1 VLTISKPLT
10 AGQAQSYHQ
19 KEFTSTEQS
28 YWAGGQEIKGAW
40 QGRLA
45 EQYGLRGAVGAEEF
59 SRLCQGQHPVTGE
72 QLVRHRDSFR
82 YENAAGK
89 MVTTAAHRAGW
100 DATFSAPKSISLT
113 ALVGGD
119 ERVREAHRESVR
131 LALDELE
138 RYTQARIGG
147 DHPAKTTGKFIVA
160 TFEHDT
166 ARPVEGY
173 AAPQLHTHAV
183 IFNMTE
189 LENGQT
195 RALQPRSLFASQQFA
210 TAVYQSELTYRLARL
225 GYELERGRSGAPEI
239 KGYSQDYLDASSP
252 RSRQIRVHLE
262 SLGLKSKESAEIA
275 AHSTRDRKQ
284 ILSPREALAAHRKL
298 AAEFGHQAARVV
310 AEARVR
316 VRRVEQVNPALAA
329 LRAQEAV
336 TFSRDRHFE
345 REAVV
350 DERVLMRDALRRGM
364 GEITY
369 SEVHQNFETRLQRG
383 EFLAAPS
390 TPNPTLRL
398 FTTPETVAAERAV
411 IQQMR
416 IGQGQ
421 VAPILS
427 ARDATAVTDQHSY
440 LNSQQKTAIKHVLTC
455 RDRVL
460 GIQGAAGV
468 GKTTAL
474 DVIRRVAE
482 ARAYE
487 VEGFAPTSRAAK
499 QLREAGISA
508 GTLQGFLVRRSIPD
522 PPNEKRLYLVDESS
536 LTSTHHVKEFMHRL
550 RPQDRVVLIGDI
562 RQHQAVEAGK
572 PFEQLQDA
580 GMSTAKLEQIVRQK
594 DPDLKAIVEH
604 FARGEV
610 SSGIQALAKQ
620 GRITEIGDAAERIR
634 VIARSFVE
642 NPENTLVI
650 SPDNASRRQL
660 NDAIRTELQSRGRVG
675 AENHLFR
682 VLIPQQDMTGADRRW
697 VARYNVDDVLRYS
710 RGSKSLGIRAG
721 SYARVLSTNLPDNL
735 LTVETKNRAQV
746 TYDPRRLTGV
756 SIYRENEQ
764 RFAVGDRLQFVAPD
778 KNIGVANRELGT
790 IENISPRG
798 DLTIRLEKGRR
809 VELDPSEN
817 RHFDHGYAVTS
828 HSAQGLTAD
837 RVLINADAK
846 AHPDLVNSRF
856 AYVAVSRAQSDARI
870 YTDDRA
876 AMEARLG
883 TEISKSSALAPSVS
897 LEQGAV
903 RDLAITL

>member
-59 SRLCQGQHPVTGE
+59 WRLCQGQHPVTGE
-72 QLVRHRDSFR
+72 QRVRHRGSFQ
-82 YENAAGK
+82 YENAKGK
-89 MVTTAAHRAGW
+89 TITTAAHRAGW

-131 LALDELE
+131 LALNELE

-210 TAVYQSELTYRLARL
+210 TAVYQSELTYRLAGL

-239 KGYSQDYLDASSP
+239 KGYSQEYLDASSP
-252 RSRQIRVHLE
+252 RSRQIRAHLE
-262 SLGLKSKESAEIA
+262 SLGLNSKESAEIA

-316 VRRVEQVNPALAA
+316 VRRVEQVNPALSA

-369 SEVHQNFETRLQRG
+369 SEVHQNFETRLHRG

-474 DVIRRVAE
+474 DVIRRAAE

-508 GTLQGFLVRRSIPD
+508 GTLQGFLVRRSTPD

-550 RPQDRVVLIGDI
+550 GPKDRVVLIGDI

-580 GMSTAKLEQIVRQK
+580 GMSTAKLEQIVRQT

-697 VARYNVDDVLRYS
+697 AARYNVDDVLRYS

-721 SYARVLSTNLPDNL
+721 SYARVLSTNLPENL
-735 LTVETKNRAQV
+735 LTVETKSRGQV

-756 SIYRENEQ
+756 SLYRENEQ

-798 DLTIRLEKGRR
+798 NLTIRLEKGRR

>member
-1 VLTISKPLT
+1 MLTISKPLT

-59 SRLCQGQHPVTGE
+59 SRLCQGQHPGTGE
-72 QLVRHRDSFR
+72 QLVRHRASFR

-89 MVTTAAHRAGW
+89 TVTTAAHRAGW

-239 KGYSQDYLDASSP
+239 KGYSQEYLDASSP

-262 SLGLKSKESAEIA
+262 SLGLNSKESAEIA

-316 VRRVEQVNPALAA
+316 VRRVEQVNPALSA

-383 EFLAAPS
+383 EFLTAPS

-474 DVIRRVAE
+474 DVIRRAAE

-508 GTLQGFLVRRSIPD
+508 GTLQGFLVRRSTPD

-550 RPQDRVVLIGDI
+550 GPQDRVVLIGDI

-710 RGSKSLGIRAG
+710 RGSKSLGIPAG
-721 SYARVLSTNLPDNL
+721 SYARVLSTNLPENL
-735 LTVETKNRAQV
+735 LTVETKNPGQV

-756 SIYRENEQ
+756 SVYRENEQ
-764 RFAVGDRLQFVAPD
+764 WFAVGDRLQFVAPD

-798 DLTIRLEKGRR
+798 DLTIRLEKGRS

-856 AYVAVSRAQSDARI
+856 AYVAVSRARSDARI

-897 LEQGAV
+897 LEHGAV

>member
-1 VLTISKPLT
+1 MLTISKPLT

-72 QLVRHRDSFR
+72 QLVRHRASFR

-89 MVTTAAHRAGW
+89 TVTTTGHRAGW

-147 DHPAKTTGKFIVA
+147 DHPATTTGKFIVA

-262 SLGLKSKESAEIA
+262 SLGLKSRESAEIA

-316 VRRVEQVNPALAA
+316 VRRVEQINPALAA

-350 DERVLMRDALRRGM
+350 DERLLMRDALRRGM

-369 SEVHQNFETRLQRG
+369 SEVHQNFETRLHRG

-416 IGQGQ
+416 VGQGQ

-508 GTLQGFLVRRSIPD
+508 GTLQGFLVRRSTPD
-522 PPNEKRLYLVDESS
+522 PPNQKRLYLVDESS

-550 RPQDRVVLIGDI
+550 GPQDRVVLIGDI

-682 VLIPQQDMTGADRRW
+682 VLIPQQDMTGADRQW

-721 SYARVLSTNLPDNL
+721 SYARVLSTNLPENL
-735 LTVETKNRAQV
+735 LTVETKNRGQV

-790 IENISPRG
+790 IEDISPRG

>member
-1 VLTISKPLT
+1 MLTISKPLT

-59 SRLCQGQHPVTGE
+59 SRLCQGQHPVTAE
-72 QLVRHRDSFR
+72 QLVRHRASFR

-89 MVTTAAHRAGW
+89 TVTTAAHRAGW

-316 VRRVEQVNPALAA
+316 VRRVEQVKPALSA

-369 SEVHQNFETRLQRG
+369 SEVHQNFETRFQRG

-474 DVIRRVAE
+474 DVIRRAAE

-508 GTLQGFLVRRSIPD
+508 GTLQGFLVRRSTPD

-550 RPQDRVVLIGDI
+550 GPQDRVVLIGDI

-697 VARYNVDDVLRYS
+697 AARYNVDDVLRYS
-710 RGSKSLGIRAG
+710 RGSKFLGIRAG
-721 SYARVLSTNLPDNL
+721 SYARVLSTNLPENL
-735 LTVETKNRAQV
+735 LTVETKSRGQV
-746 TYDPRRLTGV
+746 TYDPRRLAGV

-790 IENISPRG
+790 VENISPRG

-856 AYVAVSRAQSDARI
+856 AYVAVSRARSDARI

-903 RDLAITL
+903 RELAITL

>member
-1 VLTISKPLT
+1 
-10 AGQAQSYHQ
+10 
-19 KEFTSTEQS
+19 
-28 YWAGGQEIKGAW
+28 
-40 QGRLA
+40 
-45 EQYGLRGAVGAEEF
+45 
-59 SRLCQGQHPVTGE
+59 
-72 QLVRHRDSFR
+72 
-82 YENAAGK
+82 
-89 MVTTAAHRAGW
+89 
-100 DATFSAPKSISLT
+100 
-113 ALVGGD
+113 
-119 ERVREAHRESVR
+119 
-131 LALDELE
+131 
-138 RYTQARIGG
+138 
-147 DHPAKTTGKFIVA
+147 
-160 TFEHDT
+160 
-166 ARPVEGY
+166 
-173 AAPQLHTHAV
+173 
-183 IFNMTE
+183 
-189 LENGQT
+189 
-195 RALQPRSLFASQQFA
+195 
-210 TAVYQSELTYRLARL
+210 
-225 GYELERGRSGAPEI
+225 
-239 KGYSQDYLDASSP
+239 
-252 RSRQIRVHLE
+252 
-262 SLGLKSKESAEIA
+262 
-275 AHSTRDRKQ
+275 
-284 ILSPREALAAHRKL
+284 
-298 AAEFGHQAARVV
+298 
-310 AEARVR
+310 
-316 VRRVEQVNPALAA
+316 
-329 LRAQEAV
+329 
-336 TFSRDRHFE
+336 
-345 REAVV
+345 
-350 DERVLMRDALRRGM
+350 
-364 GEITY
+364 
-369 SEVHQNFETRLQRG
+369 
-383 EFLAAPS
+383 
-390 TPNPTLRL
+390 
-398 FTTPETVAAERAV
+398 
-411 IQQMR
+411 
-416 IGQGQ
+416 
-421 VAPILS
+421 
-427 ARDATAVTDQHSY
+427 
-440 LNSQQKTAIKHVLTC
+440 
-455 RDRVL
+455 
-460 GIQGAAGV
+460 
-468 GKTTAL
+468 
-474 DVIRRVAE
+474 
-482 ARAYE
+482 
-487 VEGFAPTSRAAK
+487 
-499 QLREAGISA
+499 
-508 GTLQGFLVRRSIPD
+508 
-522 PPNEKRLYLVDESS
+522 
-536 LTSTHHVKEFMHRL
+536 VKEFMHRL
-550 RPQDRVVLIGDI
+550 GPKDRVVLIGDI

-580 GMSTAKLEQIVRQK
+580 GMSTAKLEQIVRQT

-721 SYARVLSTNLPDNL
+721 SYARVLSTNLPENL
-735 LTVETKNRAQV
+735 LTVETKSRGQV

>member
-72 QLVRHRDSFR
+72 QLVRHRASFR

-89 MVTTAAHRAGW
+89 TVTTAAHRAGW

-131 LALDELE
+131 LALNELE

-189 LENGQT
+189 LEDGQT

-239 KGYSQDYLDASSP
+239 KGYSQEYLDASSP
-252 RSRQIRVHLE
+252 RSRQIRAHLE
-262 SLGLKSKESAEIA
+262 SLGLNSKESAEIA

-316 VRRVEQVNPALAA
+316 VRRVEQVNPALSA

-416 IGQGQ
+416 ISQGQ

-474 DVIRRVAE
+474 DIIRRAAE

-508 GTLQGFLVRRSIPD
+508 GTLQGFLVRRSSSD

-550 RPQDRVVLIGDI
+550 GPQDRVVLIGDI

-580 GMSTAKLEQIVRQK
+580 GMSTAKLEQIVRQT

-660 NDAIRTELQSRGRVG
+660 NDAIRTELQLRGRVG

-721 SYARVLSTNLPDNL
+721 SYARVLSTNLPENL
-735 LTVETKNRAQV
+735 LTVETKSRGQV

-798 DLTIRLEKGRR
+798 TLTIRMEKGRR

-856 AYVAVSRAQSDARI
+856 AYVAVSRARSDARI

-883 TEISKSSALAPSVS
+883 TEISKSSALAPSES

-903 RDLAITL
+903 RDLAISL

>member
-1 VLTISKPLT
+1 
-10 AGQAQSYHQ
+10 
-19 KEFTSTEQS
+19 
-28 YWAGGQEIKGAW
+28 
-40 QGRLA
+40 
-45 EQYGLRGAVGAEEF
+45 
-59 SRLCQGQHPVTGE
+59 
-72 QLVRHRDSFR
+72 
-82 YENAAGK
+82 
-89 MVTTAAHRAGW
+89 
-100 DATFSAPKSISLT
+100 
-113 ALVGGD
+113 
-119 ERVREAHRESVR
+119 
-131 LALDELE
+131 
-138 RYTQARIGG
+138 
-147 DHPAKTTGKFIVA
+147 
-160 TFEHDT
+160 
-166 ARPVEGY
+166 
-173 AAPQLHTHAV
+173 
-183 IFNMTE
+183 
-189 LENGQT
+189 
-195 RALQPRSLFASQQFA
+195 
-210 TAVYQSELTYRLARL
+210 
-225 GYELERGRSGAPEI
+225 
-239 KGYSQDYLDASSP
+239 
-252 RSRQIRVHLE
+252 
-262 SLGLKSKESAEIA
+262 
-275 AHSTRDRKQ
+275 
-284 ILSPREALAAHRKL
+284 
-298 AAEFGHQAARVV
+298 
-310 AEARVR
+310 
-316 VRRVEQVNPALAA
+316 
-329 LRAQEAV
+329 
-336 TFSRDRHFE
+336 
-345 REAVV
+345 
-350 DERVLMRDALRRGM
+350 
-364 GEITY
+364 
-369 SEVHQNFETRLQRG
+369 
-383 EFLAAPS
+383 
-390 TPNPTLRL
+390 
-398 FTTPETVAAERAV
+398 VAAERAV

-508 GTLQGFLVRRSIPD
+508 GTLQGFLVRRSTPD

-550 RPQDRVVLIGDI
+550 GPQDRVVLIGDI

-642 NPENTLVI
+642 NSENTLVI

-721 SYARVLSTNLPDNL
+721 SYARVLSTNLPENL
-735 LTVETKNRAQV
+735 LTVETKNRGQV

-778 KNIGVANRELGT
+778 RNIGVANRELGT
-790 IENISPRG
+790 IEDISPRG

>member
-1 VLTISKPLT
+1 MLTISKPLT

-45 EQYGLRGAVGAEEF
+45 EQYGLRGAVGGEEF
-59 SRLCQGQHPVTGE
+59 SRLCQGQHPGTGE
-72 QLVRHRDSFR
+72 QLVRHRASFR

-89 MVTTAAHRAGW
+89 TVTTAAHRAGW

-138 RYTQARIGG
+138 RYSQARIGG

-183 IFNMTE
+183 IFNITE

-210 TAVYQSELTYRLARL
+210 TAVYQSELTYRLTRL

-316 VRRVEQVNPALAA
+316 VRRVEQVNPALSA

-390 TPNPTLRL
+390 TPNPTFRL

-474 DVIRRVAE
+474 DVIRRAAE

-508 GTLQGFLVRRSIPD
+508 GTLQGFLVRRSPPD

-550 RPQDRVVLIGDI
+550 GPEDRVVLIGDI

-697 VARYNVDDVLRYS
+697 AARYNVDDVLRYS

-721 SYARVLSTNLPDNL
+721 SYARVLSTNLPENL
-735 LTVETKNRAQV
+735 LTVETKSRGQV

-856 AYVAVSRAQSDARI
+856 AYVAVSRARSDARI

-903 RDLAITL
+903 RDVAITL

>member
-1 VLTISKPLT
+1 MLTISKPLT

-19 KEFTSTEQS
+19 KEFTSKEQS
-28 YWAGGQEIKGAW
+28 YWAGGQEIQGTW

-45 EQYGLRGAVGAEEF
+45 QQYGLRGAVGEEEF

-72 QLVRHRDSFR
+72 QLVRHRGSFQ
-82 YENAAGK
+82 YENAEGK
-89 MVTTAAHRAGW
+89 TITTTAHRAGW

-131 LALDELE
+131 MALNELE

-147 DHPAKTTGKFIVA
+147 DHPAKTTGKFIIA
-160 TFEHDT
+160 KFEHDT

-183 IFNMTE
+183 IFNLTE

-225 GYELERGRSGAPEI
+225 GYEFERGRSGAPEI
-239 KGYSQDYLDASSP
+239 KGYSQEYLDASSP

-262 SLGLKSKESAEIA
+262 RLGLKSKESAEIA

-298 AAEFGHQAARVV
+298 AAEFGNQAARVV
-310 AEARVR
+310 AEARAR
-316 VRRVEQVNPALAA
+316 VRTVEQVNPAISE

-350 DERVLMRDALRRGM
+350 DERLLMRDALRRGM
-364 GEITY
+364 GETTY
-369 SEVHQNFETRLQRG
+369 GEVHQNFETRLHRG
-383 EFLAAPS
+383 EFIAAPAA
-390 TPNPTLRL
+390 TNPTLRL

-416 IGQGQ
+416 VGQGQ

-427 ARDATAVTDQHSY
+427 ARDAAAVTDQHSY
-440 LNSQQKTAIKHVLTC
+440 LNSHQKTAIEHVLTC

-474 DVIRRVAE
+474 DIIRRAAE

-508 GTLQGFLVRRSIPD
+508 GTLQAFLVRRSTTD
-522 PPNEKRLYLVDESS
+522 PPTERRLYLVDESS
-536 LTSTHHVKEFMHRL
+536 LASTHQVKEFMHRL
-550 RPQDRVVLIGDI
+550 GPQDRVVLIGDI

-594 DPDLKAIVEH
+594 DSDLKAIVEH

-660 NDAIRTELQSRGRVG
+660 NDAIRTELQSSGRVG
-675 AENHLFR
+675 AENYLFR

-697 VARYNVDDVLRYS
+697 AARYNVDDVLRYS
-710 RGSKSLGIRAG
+710 RGSKSLGITAG
-721 SYARVLSTNLPDNL
+721 SYARVLSTNLPENL
-735 LTVETKNRAQV
+735 LTVETKNRGQV

-790 IENISPRG
+790 IENISSRG

-809 VELDPSEN
+809 VELDPSVN

-856 AYVAVSRAQSDARI
+856 AYVAVSRARSDARI
-870 YTDDRA
+870 YTDDWP

-883 TEISKSSALAPSVS
+883 AEISKSSALAPSVS
-897 LEQGAV
+897 LGQGAV

>member
-1 VLTISKPLT
+1 MLTISKPLT

-72 QLVRHRDSFR
+72 QLVRHRASFR

-89 MVTTAAHRAGW
+89 TVTTAAHRAAW

-316 VRRVEQVNPALAA
+316 VRRVEQVNSALSA

-369 SEVHQNFETRLQRG
+369 REVYQNFETRLQRG

-398 FTTPETVAAERAV
+398 FTTPETVAAEHAV

-474 DVIRRVAE
+474 DVIRRAAE

-508 GTLQGFLVRRSIPD
+508 GTLQGFLVRRSTPD

-550 RPQDRVVLIGDI
+550 GPQDRVVLIGDI

-697 VARYNVDDVLRYS
+697 AARYNVDDVLRYS

-721 SYARVLSTNLPDNL
+721 SYARVLSTNLPENL
-735 LTVETKNRAQV
+735 LTVETKSRGQV

-790 IENISPRG
+790 VENISPRG

-856 AYVAVSRAQSDARI
+856 AYVAVSRARSDARI

-883 TEISKSSALAPSVS
+883 TEISKSSALAPSLS

-903 RDLAITL
+903 RELAITL

>member
-1 VLTISKPLT
+1 MLTISKPLT

-19 KEFTSTEQS
+19 KEFTSTGQS

-45 EQYGLRGAVGAEEF
+45 EQYGLRGAVGGEEF

-72 QLVRHRDSFR
+72 QLVRHRASFR

-89 MVTTAAHRAGW
+89 TVTTAAHRAGW

-147 DHPAKTTGKFIVA
+147 DHPARTTGKFIVA

-369 SEVHQNFETRLQRG
+369 SDVHQNFETRLHRG

-508 GTLQGFLVRRSIPD
+508 GTLQGFLVRRSTPD

-550 RPQDRVVLIGDI
+550 GPQDRVVLIGDI

-642 NPENTLVI
+642 NSENTLVI

-721 SYARVLSTNLPDNL
+721 SYARVLSTNLPENL
-735 LTVETKNRAQV
+735 LTVETKNRRQV

-778 KNIGVANRELGT
+778 RNIGVANRELGT
-790 IENISPRG
+790 IEDISPRG

>member
-1 VLTISKPLT
+1 MLTISKPLT

-72 QLVRHRDSFR
+72 QLVRHRASFR

-89 MVTTAAHRAGW
+89 TVTITGHRAGW

-239 KGYSQDYLDASSP
+239 KGYSHDYLDASSP

-284 ILSPREALAAHRKL
+284 ILSPRETLAAHRKL

-350 DERVLMRDALRRGM
+350 DERLLMRDALRRGM

-369 SEVHQNFETRLQRG
+369 SEVHQNFETRLHRG

-416 IGQGQ
+416 VGQGQ

-508 GTLQGFLVRRSIPD
+508 GTLQGFLVRRSTPD

-550 RPQDRVVLIGDI
+550 GPKDRVVLIGDI

-697 VARYNVDDVLRYS
+697 AARYNVDDVLRYS

-721 SYARVLSTNLPDNL
+721 SYARVLSTNLPENL
-735 LTVETKNRAQV
+735 LTVETKNRGQV

-778 KNIGVANRELGT
+778 RNIGVANRELGT
-790 IENISPRG
+790 IEDISPRG

>member
-1 VLTISKPLT
+1 MLTISKPLT

-72 QLVRHRDSFR
+72 QLVRHRASFR

-89 MVTTAAHRAGW
+89 TVTTAAHRAGW

-183 IFNMTE
+183 IFNITE

-316 VRRVEQVNPALAA
+316 VRRVEQVNPALSA

-474 DVIRRVAE
+474 DVIRRAAE

-508 GTLQGFLVRRSIPD
+508 GTLQGFLVRRSTPD

-550 RPQDRVVLIGDI
+550 GPQDRVVLIGDI

-620 GRITEIGDAAERIR
+620 GRITEIGDDAERIR

-697 VARYNVDDVLRYS
+697 AARYNVDDVLRYS
-710 RGSKSLGIRAG
+710 RGSKFLGIRAG
-721 SYARVLSTNLPDNL
+721 SYARVLSANLPENL
-735 LTVETKNRAQV
+735 LTVETQNRGQV

-790 IENISPRG
+790 VENISPRG

-809 VELDPSEN
+809 VKLDPSEN

-856 AYVAVSRAQSDARI
+856 AYVAVSRARSDARI

-903 RDLAITL
+903 RELAITL

>member
-1 VLTISKPLT
+1 MLTISKPLT

-45 EQYGLRGAVGAEEF
+45 EQYGLRGAVGGEEF

-72 QLVRHRDSFR
+72 QLVRHRASFR

-89 MVTTAAHRAGW
+89 TVTTAAHRAGW

-131 LALDELE
+131 LALNELE

-239 KGYSQDYLDASSP
+239 KGYSQEYLDASSP

-316 VRRVEQVNPALAA
+316 VRRVEQVNPALSA

-474 DVIRRVAE
+474 DVIRRAAE

-508 GTLQGFLVRRSIPD
+508 GTLQGFLVRRSTPD

-550 RPQDRVVLIGDI
+550 GPKDRVVLIGDI

-580 GMSTAKLEQIVRQK
+580 GMSTAKLEQIVRQT

-620 GRITEIGDAAERIR
+620 GRITEIVDAAKRIR
-634 VIARSFVE
+634 VIASSFVE

-660 NDAIRTELQSRGRVG
+660 NDAIRTELQSRGRVD

-697 VARYNVDDVLRYS
+697 AARYNVDDVLRYS

-721 SYARVLSTNLPDNL
+721 SYARVLSTNLPENL
-735 LTVETKNRAQV
+735 LTVETKSRGQV

-903 RDLAITL
+903 RNLAITL

>member
-1 VLTISKPLT
+1 MLTISKPLT
-10 AGQAQSYHQ
+10 AGQAQSYHK
-19 KEFTSTEQS
+19 KEFTSKEQS
-28 YWAGGQEIKGAW
+28 YWAGGQESQGAW

-45 EQYGLRGAVGAEEF
+45 QQYGLREAVSAEEF
-59 SRLCQGQHPVTGE
+59 SRLCQGQHPLTGQ
-72 QLVRHRDSFR
+72 QLVRHRGS
-82 YENAAGK
+82 YQYQNAKGK
-89 MVTTAAHRAGW
+89 TVTTAPHRAGW

-113 ALVGGD
+113 AMVGGD

-131 LALDELE
+131 MALNELE

-160 TFEHDT
+160 KFEHDT

-189 LENGQT
+189 LENGQP
-195 RALQPRSLFASQQFA
+195 RALQPRSLFTSQQFA
-210 TAVYQSELTYRLARL
+210 TAVYQSELTYRLAQV
-225 GYELERGRSGAPEI
+225 GYEFERGRSGAPEI
-239 KGYSQDYLDASSP
+239 KGYSQGYLDASSP
-252 RSRQIRVHLE
+252 RSQQIRAHLE
-262 SLGLKSKESAEIA
+262 RLGLKSKKSAEIA
-275 AHSTRDRKQ
+275 AHSTRDRKP
-284 ILSPREALAAHRKL
+284 ILTPAEVLAAHRKF
-298 AAEFGHQAARVV
+298 AAEFGNQADRVV
-310 AEARVR
+310 AEARAR
-316 VRRVEQVNPALAA
+316 AHTMAPRSPTISA

-350 DERVLMRDALRRGM
+350 DERLLMRDALRRGM
-364 GEITY
+364 GETTY
-369 SEVHQNFETRLQRG
+369 VEVHRNFEARLRRG
-383 EFLAAPS
+383 EFLAAA
-390 TPNPTLRL
+390 TAPNPALRL

-416 IGQGQ
+416 AGQGR
-421 VAPILS
+421 VEPILS
-427 ARDATAVTDQHSY
+427 ARAAAAVTDLHSH
-440 LNSQQKTAIKHVLTC
+440 LNSRQKTVIEHVLTC

-474 DVIRRVAE
+474 DVIRRAAE

-499 QLREAGISA
+499 QLKEAGISA
-508 GTLQGFLVRRSIPD
+508 GTLQAFLARKPNTD
-522 PPNEKRLYLVDESS
+522 PATEKRLYLVDESS
-536 LTSTHHVKEFMHRL
+536 LTSTNQVKEFMHHL
-550 RPQDRVVLIGDI
+550 GPQDRVVLIGDI

-580 GMSTAKLEQIVRQK
+580 GMSTAKLDQILRQK
-594 DPDLKAIVEH
+594 DPDLSTIVDH
-604 FARGEV
+604 FARGQV

-660 NDAIRTELQSRGRVG
+660 NDAIRTELQARGMVG

-682 VLIPQQDMTGADRRW
+682 VLIPQQDMTGADRQW
-697 VARYNVDDVLRYS
+697 AARYSVDDVLRYS
-710 RGSKSLGIRAG
+710 RGSKALGIRAG
-721 SYARVLSTNLPDNL
+721 SYARVLSTSLPENL
-735 LTVETKNRAQV
+735 LTVEMKNREPV
-746 TYDPRRLTGV
+746 TYDPRRLNGA
-756 SIYRENEQ
+756 SIYRETEQ
-764 RFAVGDRLQFVAPD
+764 RFAVGDRLQFTAPD

-790 IENISPRG
+790 IENVSPGRK
-798 DLTIRLEKGRR
+798 LTIGLERGRR
-809 VELDPSEN
+809 VELDPFEN
-817 RHFDHGYAVTS
+817 RHFDHGYAMTS
-828 HSAQGLTAD
+828 HSAQGPTAD
-837 RVLINADAK
+837 RVLINADAE

-856 AYVAVSRAQSDARI
+856 AYVAVSRARNDARI

-883 TEISKSSALAPSVS
+883 NEISKSSALAASS
-897 LEQGAV
+897 SIEQGAV

>member
-1 VLTISKPLT
+1 MLTISKPLT

-19 KEFTSTEQS
+19 KEFTSTGQS

-40 QGRLA
+40 HGRLA
-45 EQYGLRGAVGAEEF
+45 EQYGLRGAVGGEEF

-72 QLVRHRDSFR
+72 QLVRHRASFQ
-82 YENAAGK
+82 YENASGK
-89 MVTTAAHRAGW
+89 TVTTAAHRAGW

-147 DHPAKTTGKFIVA
+147 DHPARTTGKFIVA

-275 AHSTRDRKQ
+275 AHSTRDGKQ

-369 SEVHQNFETRLQRG
+369 SDVHQNFETRLHRG

-508 GTLQGFLVRRSIPD
+508 GTLQGFLVRRSTPD
-522 PPNEKRLYLVDESS
+522 PPSEKRLYLVDESS

-550 RPQDRVVLIGDI
+550 GPQDRVVLIGDI

-620 GRITEIGDAAERIR
+620 GRITEISDAAERIR

-642 NPENTLVI
+642 NSENTLVI

-697 VARYNVDDVLRYS
+697 VARYNIDDVLRYS

-721 SYARVLSTNLPDNL
+721 SYARVLSTNLPENL
-735 LTVETKNRAQV
+735 LTVETKNRGQV

-778 KNIGVANRELGT
+778 RNIGVANRELGT
-790 IENISPRG
+790 IEDISPRG

>member
-1 VLTISKPLT
+1 MLTISKPLT
-10 AGQAQSYHQ
+10 AGQAQSYHK
-19 KEFTSTEQS
+19 KEFTSKEQS
-28 YWAGGQEIKGAW
+28 YWAGGQEIQGAW

-45 EQYGLRGAVGAEEF
+45 QQYGLRGAVGAQEF
-59 SRLCQGQHPVTGE
+59 SRLCQGQHPGTGE
-72 QLVRHRDSFR
+72 QLVRHRGSFQ
-82 YENAAGK
+82 YENAEGK
-89 MVTTAAHRAGW
+89 TVTTAAHRAGW

-131 LALDELE
+131 MALNELE

-160 TFEHDT
+160 KFEHDT

-189 LENGQT
+189 LENGQP

-225 GYELERGRSGAPEI
+225 GYEFERGRSGAPEI
-239 KGYSQDYLDASSP
+239 KGYSQEYLDASSP

-262 SLGLKSKESAEIA
+262 RLGLKSKESAEIA

-284 ILSPREALAAHRKL
+284 VLSPAEALAAHRKL
-298 AAEFGHQAARVV
+298 AAEFGNQAARVV
-310 AEARVR
+310 AEARAR
-316 VRRVEQVNPALAA
+316 VRRVEQVNPAISA

-345 REAVV
+345 REALV
-350 DERVLMRDALRRGM
+350 DERLLMRDALRRGM
-364 GEITY
+364 GETTY
-369 SEVHQNFETRLQRG
+369 GEVHQNFETRLHRG
-383 EFLAAPS
+383 EFLAAP
-390 TPNPTLRL
+390 TAPNPTLRL

-416 IGQGQ
+416 LGQGQ

-427 ARDATAVTDQHSY
+427 ARDAAAVTDQHSY
-440 LNSQQKTAIKHVLTC
+440 LNSHQKTAIEHVLTS

-474 DVIRRVAE
+474 DVVRRAAE

-499 QLREAGISA
+499 QLKEAGISA
-508 GTLQGFLVRRSIPD
+508 GTLQAFLARRSNTD
-522 PPNEKRLYLVDESS
+522 PPTEKRLYLVDESS
-536 LTSTHHVKEFMHRL
+536 LTSTRQVKEFIHRL
-550 RPQDRVVLIGDI
+550 GPQDRVVLIGDI

-580 GMSTAKLEQIVRQK
+580 GMSTAKLDQIVRQK
-594 DPDLKAIVEH
+594 NSDLKAIVEH
-604 FARGEV
+604 FARGQV
-610 SSGIQALAKQ
+610 SSAIQALAKQ

-660 NDAIRTELQSRGRVG
+660 NDAIRTELQSRGMVG
-675 AENHLFR
+675 ADNHLFR

-697 VARYNVDDVLRYS
+697 AARYNVDDVLRYS
-710 RGSKSLGIRAG
+710 RGSKALGIRAG
-721 SYARVLSTNLPDNL
+721 SYARVLSTNLPENL
-735 LTVETKNRAQV
+735 LTVETKNRGQV

-756 SIYRENEQ
+756 SIYRESEQ

-778 KNIGVANRELGT
+778 KKIGVANRELST

-837 RVLINADAK
+837 RVLIHADAK

-856 AYVAVSRAQSDARI
+856 AYVAVSRARNDARI

-883 TEISKSSALAPSVS
+883 TEISKSSALAPSPS
-897 LEQGAV
+897 LEQGVV

>member
-1 VLTISKPLT
+1 MLTISKPLT

-19 KEFTSTEQS
+19 KEFTSTGQS

-72 QLVRHRDSFR
+72 QLVRHRASFR

-89 MVTTAAHRAGW
+89 TVTTAAHRAGW

-119 ERVREAHRESVR
+119 ERVREAHRESVC

-147 DHPAKTTGKFIVA
+147 DHPARTTGKFMVA

-262 SLGLKSKESAEIA
+262 SLGLNSKESAEIA

-369 SEVHQNFETRLQRG
+369 SDVHQNFETRLHRG

-390 TPNPTLRL
+390 TPNPTVRL

-427 ARDATAVTDQHSY
+427 ARDATAVTDRHSY

-499 QLREAGISA
+499 QLTEAGISA
-508 GTLQGFLVRRSIPD
+508 GTLQGFLVRRSTPD

-550 RPQDRVVLIGDI
+550 GPQDRVVLIGDI

-642 NPENTLVI
+642 NSENTLVI

-721 SYARVLSTNLPDNL
+721 SYARVLSTNLPENL
-735 LTVETKNRAQV
+735 LTVETKNRGQV

-778 KNIGVANRELGT
+778 RNIGVANRELGT
-790 IENISPRG
+790 IEDISPRG

-837 RVLINADAK
+837 RVLINVDAK

-903 RDLAITL
+903 RDLAITW

>member
-1 VLTISKPLT
+1 MLTISKPLT

-72 QLVRHRDSFR
+72 QLVRHRASFR

-89 MVTTAAHRAGW
+89 TVTTAAHRAGW

-131 LALDELE
+131 LALNELE

-239 KGYSQDYLDASSP
+239 KGYSQEYLDASSP
-252 RSRQIRVHLE
+252 RSRQIRAHLE
-262 SLGLKSKESAEIA
+262 SLGLNTKESAEIA

-316 VRRVEQVNPALAA
+316 VRRVEQVNPALSA

-474 DVIRRVAE
+474 DVIRRAAE

-508 GTLQGFLVRRSIPD
+508 GTLQGFLVRRSTPD
-522 PPNEKRLYLVDESS
+522 LPNGKRLYLVDESS

-550 RPQDRVVLIGDI
+550 GPQDRVVLIGDI

-660 NDAIRTELQSRGRVG
+660 NDAIRTELQSRGRVA

-697 VARYNVDDVLRYS
+697 AARYNVDDVLRYS
-710 RGSKSLGIRAG
+710 RGSKFLGIRAG
-721 SYARVLSTNLPDNL
+721 SYARVLSTNLPENL
-735 LTVETKNRAQV
+735 LTVETQNRGQE

-756 SIYRENEQ
+756 SVYRENEQ

-897 LEQGAV
+897 LEHGAV

>member
-1 VLTISKPLT
+1 MLTISKPLT

-19 KEFTSTEQS
+19 KEFTSKEQS
-28 YWAGGQEIKGAW
+28 YWAGGQEIQGTW

-45 EQYGLRGAVGAEEF
+45 QQYGLRGAVGAEEF
-59 SRLCQGQHPVTGE
+59 SRLSQGQHPVTGE
-72 QLVRHRDSFR
+72 QLVRHRGSFQ
-82 YENAAGK
+82 YENAEGK
-89 MVTTAAHRAGW
+89 TITTTAHRAGW

-131 LALDELE
+131 MALNELE

-160 TFEHDT
+160 KFEHDT

-183 IFNMTE
+183 IFNLTE

-210 TAVYQSELTYRLARL
+210 TAVYQSELTYRLGRL
-225 GYELERGRSGAPEI
+225 GYEFERGRSGAPEI
-239 KGYSQDYLDASSP
+239 KGYSQEYLDASSP
-252 RSRQIRVHLE
+252 RSRQIRLHLE
-262 SLGLKSKESAEIA
+262 RLGLKSKESAEIA

-284 ILSPREALAAHRKL
+284 ILSPPEALAAHRKL
-298 AAEFGHQAARVV
+298 AAEFGNQAARVV
-310 AEARVR
+310 AEARAR
-316 VRRVEQVNPALAA
+316 VHTVEQDNPALSA

-350 DERVLMRDALRRGM
+350 DERLLMRDALRRGM
-364 GEITY
+364 GETTY
-369 SEVHQNFETRLQRG
+369 GEVHQNFETRLHRG
-383 EFLAAPS
+383 EFIAAPAA
-390 TPNPTLRL
+390 TNPTLRL

-416 IGQGQ
+416 VGQGQ

-427 ARDATAVTDQHSY
+427 ARDAAAVTAQHSY
-440 LNSQQKTAIKHVLTC
+440 LNSHQKAAIEHVLTC

-474 DVIRRVAE
+474 DIIRRAAE

-508 GTLQGFLVRRSIPD
+508 GTLQAFLVRRSTTD
-522 PPNEKRLYLVDESS
+522 PPTERRLYLVDESS
-536 LTSTHHVKEFMHRL
+536 LTSTYQVKEFMHRL
-550 RPQDRVVLIGDI
+550 GPQDRVVLIGDI

-594 DPDLKAIVEH
+594 DSDLKAIVEH

-610 SSGIQALAKQ
+610 GSGIQALAKQ

-660 NDAIRTELQSRGRVG
+660 NDAIRTELQSSGRVG

-697 VARYNVDDVLRYS
+697 AARYNVDDVLRYS
-710 RGSKSLGIRAG
+710 RGSKSLGITAG
-721 SYARVLSTNLPDNL
+721 SYARVLSTNLPENL
-735 LTVETKNRAQV
+735 LTVETKNRGQV

-790 IENISPRG
+790 IENISSRG

-809 VELDPSEN
+809 VELDPSVN

-856 AYVAVSRAQSDARI
+856 AYVAVSRARSDARI
-870 YTDDRA
+870 YTDDWP

-897 LEQGAV
+897 LGQGAV

>member
-1 VLTISKPLT
+1 MLTISKPLT

-72 QLVRHRDSFR
+72 QLVRHRASFR

-89 MVTTAAHRAGW
+89 TVTTAAHRAGW

-131 LALDELE
+131 LALNELE

-239 KGYSQDYLDASSP
+239 KGYSQEYLDASSP
-252 RSRQIRVHLE
+252 RSRQIRAHLE
-262 SLGLKSKESAEIA
+262 SLGLNSKESAEIA
-275 AHSTRDRKQ
+275 AHSTRDRKR

-316 VRRVEQVNPALAA
+316 VRRVEQVNPALSA

-350 DERVLMRDALRRGM
+350 EERVLMRDALRRGM

-508 GTLQGFLVRRSIPD
+508 GTLQGFLVRRSTPD
-522 PPNEKRLYLVDESS
+522 LPNGKRLYLVDESS

-550 RPQDRVVLIGDI
+550 GPQDRVVLIGDI

-642 NPENTLVI
+642 NSENTLVI

-697 VARYNVDDVLRYS
+697 AARYNVDDVLRYS
-710 RGSKSLGIRAG
+710 RGSKFLGIRAG
-721 SYARVLSTNLPDNL
+721 SYARVLSTNLPENL
-735 LTVETKNRAQV
+735 LTVETQNRGQV
-746 TYDPRRLTGV
+746 AYDPRRLTGV

-778 KNIGVANRELGT
+778 RNIGVANRELGT
-790 IENISPRG
+790 IEDISPRG

>member
-1 VLTISKPLT
+1 MLTISKPLT

-19 KEFTSTEQS
+19 KEFTSTGQS

-72 QLVRHRDSFR
+72 QLVRHRASFR

-89 MVTTAAHRAGW
+89 TVTTTGHRAGW

-275 AHSTRDRKQ
+275 ALSTRDRKQ
-284 ILSPREALAAHRKL
+284 ILSPREALAARRKL

-350 DERVLMRDALRRGM
+350 DERLLMRDALRRGM

-369 SEVHQNFETRLQRG
+369 SDVHQNFETRLHRG

-508 GTLQGFLVRRSIPD
+508 GTLQGFLVRRSTPD

-550 RPQDRVVLIGDI
+550 GPQDRVVLIGDI

-642 NPENTLVI
+642 NSENTLVI

-721 SYARVLSTNLPDNL
+721 SYARVLSTNLPENL
-735 LTVETKNRAQV
+735 LTVETKNRGQV

-778 KNIGVANRELGT
+778 RNIGVANRELGT
-790 IENISPRG
+790 IEDISPRG

-817 RHFDHGYAVTS
+817 RHFDQGYAVTS

>member
-1 VLTISKPLT
+1 MLTISKPLT

-72 QLVRHRDSFR
+72 QLVRHRASFR

-89 MVTTAAHRAGW
+89 TVTTAAHRAGW

-316 VRRVEQVNPALAA
+316 VRRVEQVNPALSA

-474 DVIRRVAE
+474 DVIRRAAE

-508 GTLQGFLVRRSIPD
+508 GTLQGFLVRRSTPD

-550 RPQDRVVLIGDI
+550 GPKDRVVLIGDI

-697 VARYNVDDVLRYS
+697 AARYNVDDVLRYS

-721 SYARVLSTNLPDNL
+721 SYARVLSTNLPENL
-735 LTVETKNRAQV
+735 LTVETKSRGQV

>member
-1 VLTISKPLT
+1 MLTISKPLT

-19 KEFTSTEQS
+19 KEFTSKEQS

-72 QLVRHRDSFR
+72 QLVRHRGSFQ
-82 YENAAGK
+82 YENAEGK
-89 MVTTAAHRAGW
+89 TVTTAAHRAGW
-100 DATFSAPKSISLT
+100 DATVSAPKSISLT

-131 LALDELE
+131 LALNELE

-189 LENGQT
+189 LENGQA

-239 KGYSQDYLDASSP
+239 KGHSQEYLDASSP

-262 SLGLKSKESAEIA
+262 SLGLRSKESAEIA

-284 ILSPREALAAHRKL
+284 ILSPREVLAAHRKL
-298 AAEFGHQAARVV
+298 AAEFGDQAARVV

-316 VRRVEQVNPALAA
+316 VRRVEQVNPELSA

-350 DERVLMRDALRRGM
+350 DERLLMRDALRRGM
-364 GEITY
+364 GETTY
-369 SEVHQNFETRLQRG
+369 GEVHQNFETRLHRG

-390 TPNPTLRL
+390 TANPSLRL
-398 FTTPETVAAERAV
+398 LTSPETVAAERAV

-427 ARDATAVTDQHSY
+427 ARDATALTDQYSS
-440 LNSQQKTAIKHVLTC
+440 LNSHQKTAIEHVLTC

-460 GIQGAAGV
+460 GIQGAAGA

-474 DVIRRVAE
+474 DVIRRGAE

-499 QLREAGISA
+499 QLREAGVSA
-508 GTLQGFLVRRSIPD
+508 GTLQAFLTRGSTTHSPT
-522 PPNEKRLYLVDESS
+522 EKHLYLVDESS
-536 LTSTHHVKEFMHRL
+536 LTSTHQVNNFMHRL
-550 RPQDRVVLIGDI
+550 GPQDRVVLIGDI

-594 DPDLKAIVEH
+594 DSDLKAIVEH
-604 FARGEV
+604 FARGAV

-642 NPENTLVI
+642 DPENTLVI

-660 NDAIRTELQSRGRVG
+660 NDAIRTELQSRGMVG
-675 AENHLFR
+675 TDNHLFR
-682 VLIPQQDMTGADRRW
+682 VLISQQAMTGADRRW
-697 VARYNVDDVLRYS
+697 AARYNVDDVLRYS

-721 SYARVLSTNLPDNL
+721 SYARVLSINLSENL
-735 LTVETKNRAQV
+735 LTVETKNSRQV

-764 RFAVGDRLQFVAPD
+764 QFAVGDRLQFSAPD
-778 KNIGVANRELGT
+778 KNLGVANRELGT

-798 DLTIRLEKGRR
+798 HLTISLEKGRK
-809 VELDPSEN
+809 VELDPSQN

-828 HSAQGLTAD
+828 HSAQGLTAN
-837 RVLINADAK
+837 RVLINADAR

-856 AYVAVSRAQSDARI
+856 TYVSVSRARSDAQI

-883 TEISKSSALAPSVS
+883 NEISKSSALAPSAS
-897 LEQGAV
+897 LQQGAV
-903 RDLAITL
+903 RDLAITW

>member
-1 VLTISKPLT
+1 MSFELILPFLRPIEPLLLDESVSEIMGNPDASWFCERDGKLCQEPNISFDAGRLRTGLEVIANQLGKKLDEDNPLLDAHLPDGSRLAAVIPPVVCPAPSLTIRK
-10 AGQAQSYHQ
+10 
-19 KEFTSTEQS
+19 FTSRHYTIDDLI
-28 YWAGGQEIKGAW
+28 ARGTLTRPLADF
-40 QGRLA
+40 LA
-45 EQYGLRGAVGAEEF
+45 EQIRGGKTLLI
-59 SRLCQGQHPVTGE
+59 SGGTG
-72 QLVRHRDSFR
+72 
-82 YENAAGK
+82 
-89 MVTTAAHRAGW
+89 T
-100 DATFSAPKSISLT
+100 
-113 ALVGGD
+113 
-119 ERVREAHRESVR
+119 
-131 LALDELE
+131 
-138 RYTQARIGG
+138 
-147 DHPAKTTGKFIVA
+147 
-160 TFEHDT
+160 
-166 ARPVEGY
+166 
-173 AAPQLHTHAV
+173 
-183 IFNMTE
+183 
-189 LENGQT
+189 
-195 RALQPRSLFASQQFA
+195 
-210 TAVYQSELTYRLARL
+210 
-225 GYELERGRSGAPEI
+225 
-239 KGYSQDYLDASSP
+239 
-252 RSRQIRVHLE
+252 
-262 SLGLKSKESAEIA
+262 
-275 AHSTRDRKQ
+275 
-284 ILSPREALAAHRKL
+284 
-298 AAEFGHQAARVV
+298 
-310 AEARVR
+310 
-316 VRRVEQVNPALAA
+316 
-329 LRAQEAV
+329 
-336 TFSRDRHFE
+336 
-345 REAVV
+345 
-350 DERVLMRDALRRGM
+350 
-364 GEITY
+364 
-369 SEVHQNFETRLQRG
+369 
-383 EFLAAPS
+383 
-390 TPNPTLRL
+390 
-398 FTTPETVAAERAV
+398 
-411 IQQMR
+411 
-416 IGQGQ
+416 
-421 VAPILS
+421 
-427 ARDATAVTDQHSY
+427 
-440 LNSQQKTAIKHVLTC
+440 
-455 RDRVL
+455 
-460 GIQGAAGV
+460 

-474 DVIRRVAE
+474 DVIRRAAE

-508 GTLQGFLVRRSIPD
+508 GTLQGFLVRRSTPD
-522 PPNEKRLYLVDESS
+522 PANEKRLYLVDESS
-536 LTSTHHVKEFMHRL
+536 LTSAHHVKEFMHRL
-550 RPQDRVVLIGDI
+550 GPQDRVVLIGDI

-580 GMSTAKLEQIVRQK
+580 GMSTAKLEQIVRQT

-697 VARYNVDDVLRYS
+697 AARYNVDDVLRYS

-721 SYARVLSTNLPDNL
+721 SYARVLSTNLPENL
-735 LTVETKNRAQV
+735 LTVETKSRGQV

-790 IENISPRG
+790 IESISPRG

>member
-1 VLTISKPLT
+1 MLTISKPLT

-59 SRLCQGQHPVTGE
+59 SRLCQGQHPVTRE
-72 QLVRHRDSFR
+72 QLVRHRASFR

-89 MVTTAAHRAGW
+89 TVTTAAHRAGW

-316 VRRVEQVNPALAA
+316 VRRVEQVNPALSA

-411 IQQMR
+411 IHQMR

-474 DVIRRVAE
+474 DVIRRAAE

-508 GTLQGFLVRRSIPD
+508 GTLQGFLVRRSTPD

-550 RPQDRVVLIGDI
+550 GPKDRVVLIGDI

-697 VARYNVDDVLRYS
+697 AARYNVDDVLRYS

-721 SYARVLSTNLPDNL
+721 SYARVLSTNLPENL
-735 LTVETKNRAQV
+735 LTVETKSRGQV